1 MFDCL
6 FACLFAEP
14 IFTEFGGKV
23 AYGPL
28 KNPVE
33 FGGNSDHVTS
43 GLDRVRVTV
52 DVPPRHTRQNC
63 VTVRCGQSHTPQH

>member
-1 MFDCL
+1 M
-6 FACLFAEP
+6 
-14 IFTEFGGKV
+14 